1 MTAALLDSLPL
12 GEGDRVVMGV
22 EESGYPASILPGE
35 RVVLAPGQ
43 TPMPL
48 EGTGDVTIS
57 SMGFASDGRFHVR
70 VAYAPGIG
78 HEDLDMGY
86 FLARV
91 YPRDERRT
99 AEEKYWCATVITQ
112 VEGGLDVLFPLIKA
126 GEEAELGEVYFYG
139 GYERPGVDIAGPWSI
154 DFPLEHYPS
163 TVLEWTGTLAGRRV
177 DHVTV
182 SPLTVTMDSDDTGGF
197 STAEL
202 TVVLKDGTEVPAA
215 CGPGRYANLGEG
227 AGVEVW
233 DAYNTW
239 ELERPVEV
247 EEIDHL
253 LLLGE
258 HIPV

>member
-1 MTAALLDSLPL
+1 
-12 GEGDRVVMGV
+12 MGV
-22 EESGYPASILPGE
+22 EESGYPASILPDE

-86 FLARV
+86 FLARI
-91 YPRDERRT
+91 YPRYERRT
-99 AEEKYWCATVITQ
+99 AEEKYWRAMVITQ

-163 TVLEWTGTLAGRRV
+163 AVLEWTGTLAGRRV

-182 SPLTVTMDSDDTGGF
+182 SPLTVTMDSNDTGGF
-197 STAEL
+197 HTAEL
-202 TVVLKDGTEVPAA
+202 TVVLKNGTQVPAA
-215 CGPGRYANLGEG
+215 CGAGRYANLGEG

-258 HIPV
+258 HIPVS

>member
-12 GEGDRVVMGV
+12 GRGPGGDGV

-99 AEEKYWCATVITQ
+99 AEEKYWRATVITQ
-112 VEGGLDVLFPLIKA
+112 VEGAWTCSSPDQSGGGGRA
-126 GEEAELGEVYFYG
+126 GEVYFYG
-139 GYERPGVDIAGPWSI
+139 GYERPGVDIDGPWSI

-163 TVLEWTGTLAGRRV
+163 AVLEWTGTLAGRRV

-182 SPLTVTMDSDDTGGF
+182 SPYRYYGQRRHRRLQHGGAHGG
-197 STAEL
+197 SKGWNRGARRL
-202 TVVLKDGTEVPAA
+202 RH
-215 CGPGRYANLGEG
+215 GPLRQRGRGHRRGGVGRLQHLG
-227 AGVEVW
+227 AGAPGGGGR
-233 DAYNTW
+233 DRLFA
-239 ELERPVEV
+239 PS
-247 EEIDHL
+247 
-253 LLLGE
+253 GE
-258 HIPV
+258 HIPVS